1 MSRSEVRNRVRSLKL
16 QLFCTFP
23 GLVASGTFSV
33 LGDWRT
39 LIPGG
44 SGDALFRLAW
54 DERELF
60 SLILSRNPILL
71 LLEQ

>member
-1 MSRSEVRNRVRSLKL
+1 LKL

-23 GLVASGTFSV
+23 GLVASGTLSV

-39 LIPGG
+39 LVPGG

-54 DERELF
+54 ERELF
-60 SLILSRNPILL
+60 SRILSRNPILL
-71 LLEQ
+71 LLKQRR